1 MITGRAREEK
11 ALSGALDAARNGSG
25 GLLLIS
31 GPAGIGKSH
40 LLGCA
45 AREWLSSGGA
55 ALAGRGVPVVGHG
68 LPFSPWRHALAGPA
82 GEVHPGI
89 RDGLGRAADGLRPD
103 PAHGH
108 PAASAAALAD
118 VVWEAVGSA
127 ARRQPV
133 LVSLDDAQ
141 WIDASS
147 LALLAAGLPVA
158 ERVPVL
164 ILLAYRDDEPLAESP
179 VGRFLGEWR
188 RSARFGELRLGTLA
202 DDALAGIIQAARAL
216 PPADIAAV
224 VRRSAGN
231 PFFALS
237 LAQCVAEGRH
247 PAGATPDLL
256 ADVLRDR
263 VRAADALLM
272 PLLQACALHGAPA
285 PLALLAAALGTAE
298 SRVERA
304 ALAGARAS
312 LLALAGD
319 RARPAHDLVSD
330 VVLGDLGPVGRRDL
344 HRALARACEAAA
356 APGALAA
363 QRAAHWRQAG
373 DARQALAACRDAA
386 RQAAAVGAYPEEW
399 RYLKD
404 ALDAAGE
411 LPAARQRAARS
422 PALLAEAAEAAYRSG
437 AAGEAVALASEA
449 AALAGQAIG
458 LAGQAVAL
466 AGEAHGLA
474 AEAAGLAGEAAALA
488 GPADRAC
495 ALADGAAAPADPAAA
510 LAGPAAARA
519 QDGELAYDQHV
530 RLLGRLAEYQRV
542 SGSGQAAFATARAA
556 FASLTPRSS
565 PAARAAA
572 GSAYAAALLG
582 RGELREAR
590 GRAEAVVGLLA
601 GGADGAGRP
610 DLAPAAASALITL
623 GVAVGVQDDL
633 EAGLAHLHAGLEL
646 ARRSGDDEAELRA
659 RNNLCYVLQLGG
671 RFTEAS
677 REARDGLDL
686 ARRRHLDRGGA
697 ALLLAN
703 LVECLDWSGH
713 WDEALEQARAGL
725 AAGQPP
731 EIAAGLEATVAHI
744 LSARGDTV
752 AAGTALGRAR
762 AHAAGSQLQVLHA
775 QLAVIAAELHLA
787 EGRPGQAV
795 EQVTVALA
803 GLSPDAERLPL
814 VVTGALAASFTRPA
828 GRGPGTSG
836 AAPWLQQ
843 WLPGALMQ
851 QGPPAGA
858 DGAWW
863 LTARALA
870 QAEPAAAA
878 AAWVAAARAWA
889 GVEQS
894 WWEARCL
901 ILAAG
906 AHLPARRAEAARL
919 LAAGLAQSQELGAR
933 GLAGEAEALAARAR
947 LPAAS
952 PAPRAAGPDGAPA
965 ITARERQVLAG
976 LAAGETNQHIA
987 STLFIS
993 RRTVEVHVASLLG
1006 KLGARTRGEAASI
1019 AHRFNLLAS
1028 SEEPT

>member
-11 ALSGALDAARNGSG
+11 VLSRALDAARNGSG

-45 AREWLSSGGA
+45 AREWVSSGGA

-68 LPFSPWRHALAGPA
+68 LAFSPWRHALAGPA
-82 GEVHPGI
+82 GELRPGI
-89 RDGLGRAADGLRPD
+89 RDALGRAADGLRPD

-118 VVWEAVGSA
+118 VVWETVGSA

-164 ILLAYRDDEPLAESP
+164 ILLAYRDDEPLTESP

-188 RSARFGELRLGTLA
+188 RSAVFRELRLGTLA
-202 DDALAGIIQAARAL
+202 DDALAGIIQAAHARPL
-216 PPADIAAV
+216 PPGDLAAV
-224 VRRSAGN
+224 IRRSAGN

-247 PAGATPDLL
+247 PADATPDLL

-304 ALAGARAS
+304 ALAGVRAS

-319 RARPAHDLVSD
+319 HARPAHDLVSD
-330 VVLGDLGPVGRRDL
+330 VVLGELGPVGRRDL

-363 QRAAHWRQAG
+363 QRAAHWRRAG
-373 DARQALAACRDAA
+373 DARPALAACRDAA
-386 RQAAAVGAYPEEW
+386 RQAAAVGAYPEQW

-411 LPAARQRAARS
+411 LPAAEQRAARS

-449 AALAGQAIG
+449 
-458 LAGQAVAL
+458 VAL
-466 AGEAHGLA
+466 ASEAVA
-474 AEAAGLAGEAAALA
+474 QASEPVTPA
-488 GPADRAC
+488 GPADAAR

-510 LAGPAAARA
+510 LACPAAARA
-519 QDGELAYDQHV
+519 QDGEMADDLHV

-542 SGSGQAAFATARAA
+542 HGSGQAAFATAQAA

-565 PAARAAA
+565 LAARATA

-582 RGELREAR
+582 RGDLRDAR
-590 GRAEAVVGLLA
+590 GRAGAVVGLLA
-601 GGADGAGRP
+601 GGTDGAGRP

-633 EAGLAHLHAGLEL
+633 KAGLAHLHAGLEL

-744 LSARGDTV
+744 LSARGDTG
-752 AAGTALGRAR
+752 AAATALDRAR

-787 EGRPGQAV
+787 EGQPGRAV

-814 VVTGALAASFTRPA
+814 VVTGALAASFTRRA
-828 GRGPGTSG
+828 GGGRGETAG
-836 AAPWLQQ
+836 AAPWLRQ
-843 WLPGALMQ
+843 WLPGALTQ
-851 QGPPAGA
+851 QAPPAGA

-870 QAEPAAAA
+870 QAEPAPAA
-878 AAWVAAARAWA
+878 AAWVAAAGAWA

-901 ILAAG
+901 ILAAA

-919 LAAGLAQSQELGAR
+919 LAAGLAQSRELGAR

-947 LPAAS
+947 LPAVS
-952 PAPRAAGPDGAPA
+952 PAPRAAGPAGAPA

-976 LAAGETNQHIA
+976 LAAGETNQRIA

-1019 AHRFNLLAS
+1019 AHRLNLLAS
-1028 SEEPT
+1028 SKERT

>member
-1 MITGRAREEK
+1 MIMGRAREEI
-11 ALSGALDAARNGSG
+11 ALSGAVRAARNGSG

-40 LLGCA
+40 LLGCVI
-45 AREWLSSGGA
+45 RQWVESGGT
-55 ALAGRGVPVVGHG
+55 ALSGRGVPVVGPG

-82 GEVHPGI
+82 GEVPPDV
-89 RDGLGRAADGLRPD
+89 RDTLGQAAHGLRPD
-103 PAHGH
+103 PAYGH
-108 PAASAAALAD
+108 PAASAAGLAD
-118 VVWEAVGSA
+118 AVWDAVGSA

-133 LVSLDDAQ
+133 LVALDDAQ

-147 LALLAAGLPVA
+147 LALLAAGLPAA
-158 ERVPVL
+158 ERMPVL
-164 ILLAYRDDEPLAESP
+164 ILLAYRDDEPLGESP
-179 VGRFLGEWR
+179 VGQFLGEWR
-188 RSARFGELRLGTLA
+188 RSAVFRELRLGTLA
-202 DDALAGIIQAARAL
+202 DDALASIIGAAHARPL

-224 VRRSAGN
+224 IRRSAGN

-237 LAQCVAEGRH
+237 LAQCVAEGRR
-247 PAGATPDLL
+247 PADATPDLL
-256 ADVLRDR
+256 AGVLRDR
-263 VRAADALLM
+263 VHAADALLM

-285 PLALLAAALGTAE
+285 PIALLASALQAAE

-304 ALAGARAS
+304 VLAGVRAE

-319 RARPAHDLVSD
+319 YARPAHDLVSD
-330 VVLGDLGPVGRRDL
+330 VALGELGPVGRREL
-344 HRALARACEAAA
+344 HRALARACEDAAA

-363 QRAAHWRQAG
+363 HRAAHWRRAG

-386 RQAAAVGAYPEEW
+386 RQPAAMGAYPEQW
-399 RYLKD
+399 RYLRD

-411 LPAARQRAARS
+411 LPAAEQRAARS

-437 AAGEAVALASEA
+437 TAGEAVALAGEAVALARAAVALASEA
-449 AALAGQAIG
+449 A
-458 LAGQAVAL
+458 V
-466 AGEAHGLA
+466 
-474 AEAAGLAGEAAALA
+474 
-488 GPADRAC
+488 
-495 ALADGAAAPADPAAA
+495 LADPP
-510 LAGPAAARA
+510 A
-519 QDGELAYDQHV
+519 QDRELPGDQHV

-542 SGSGQAAFATARAA
+542 NGSGQAAFATARAA

-565 PAARAAA
+565 PTARATA
-572 GSAYAAALLG
+572 GSAYAAALLAS
-582 RGELREAR
+582 GELRDAR
-590 GRAEAVVGLLA
+590 GRAEAVVGLLP
-601 GGADGAGRP
+601 GGPAAAGRP

-633 EAGLAHLHAGLEL
+633 EAGLGHLHAGLEL
-646 ARRSGDDEAELRA
+646 ARRSGDEEAELRA
-659 RNNLCYVLQLGG
+659 RNNLCYVLQLAG

-686 ARRRHLDRGGA
+686 ARRRHLDRGCA

-713 WDEALEQARAGL
+713 WDEALEHARAGL

-744 LSARGDTV
+744 LSARGDTR
-752 AAGTALGRAR
+752 AAGAALDRAR

-787 EGRPGQAV
+787 TGRPDRAV
-795 EQVTVALA
+795 EEVTLALT

-814 VVTGALAASFTRPA
+814 VVTGALAVSFARPG
-828 GRGPGTSG
+828 GRGRGGTAA
-836 AAPWLQQ
+836 AAPWLRQ
-843 WLPGALMQ
+843 WLPGALTQ
-851 QGPPAGA
+851 QPPPAGA

-870 QAEPAAAA
+870 QDEPAAAA
-878 AAWVAAARAWA
+878 AWAAAARAWA
-889 GVEQS
+889 SVEQT

-906 AHLPARRAEAARL
+906 AHLPGRRAEAARL
-919 LAAGLAQSQELGAR
+919 LAAARAQSQRLGAR
-933 GLAGEAEALAARAR
+933 GLVGEAEALATRAR
-947 LPAAS
+947 LPAIS
-952 PAPRAAGPDGAPA
+952 PAPRPARPAGGPA
-965 ITARERQVLAG
+965 ITPRERQVLAG
-976 LAAGETNQHIA
+976 LAAGETNQRIA

-1006 KLGARTRGEAASI
+1006 KLGAATRGEAASI
-1019 AHRFNLLAS
+1019 AHRLHLLAS
-1028 SEEPT
+1028 SEERT